1 MAKEV
6 LLIIPNLTTVLPGA
20 TKTSQT
26 YSERIA
32 GETARTPANCD
43 VVLDGT
49 LCAWTAGETARVNA
63 PVVLAGLVGR
73 TLRVGD
79 TIA

>member
-1 MAKEV
+1 MKV
-6 LLIIPNLTTVLPGA
+6 LYIIHKLTTVLPGA

-49 LCAWTAGETARVNA
+49 LSAWTAGETARVNA
-63 PVVLAGLVGR
+63 PVVLASLVGR
-73 TLRVGD
+73 TLRVRD
-79 TIA
+79 TVA